1 MDASSDVLVPG
12 KRQLVWEPMKPRDM
26 RDLVRFDDEAPRSE
40 VLFESERIWSQVI
53 CVQGAQGIGPI
64 SDSGSDAIV
73 SVLAGE
79 VAVQVGKGRTR
90 MSQWHTVL
98 VPAGIEL
105 TIRNASDE
113 PAVVQVTAA
122 PPPERTI

>member
-1 MDASSDVLVPG
+1 MGGFATRPDTLAV
-12 KRQLVWEPMKPRDM
+12 MKPRDL
-26 RDLVRFDDEAPRSE
+26 RDLVWFDDEAARTE
-40 VLFESERIWSQVI
+40 VLFETERIWSQLL
-53 CVQGAQGIGPI
+53 CLQGSQGIGPI
-64 SDSGSDAIV
+64 ADTGSDAIV

-98 VPAGIEL
+98 VPAGTEL
-105 TIRNASDE
+105 TIRNASEE

-122 PPPERTI
+122 PPPTPAV